1 MNLNEY
7 QDLAA
12 KTAGSH
18 FSHEQALCNW
28 VMGLCGE
35 AGEFTELIK
44 KELFH
49 GRIITSEEKVK
60 ELGDVLW
67 YLAMCAKESGFTLDY
82 IAERNITK
90 LSERYPDKFTL
101 GGGIR

>member
-7 QDLAA
+7 QELASR
-12 KTAGSH
+12 TAGSH
-18 FSHEQALCNW
+18 FSHDQALCNW
-28 VMGLCGE
+28 AMGLCGE
-35 AGEFTELIK
+35 AGEYTELIK

-49 GRIITSEEKVK
+49 GKTVSVDDKIK

-67 YLAMCAKESGFTLDY
+67 YLAMCAHENHLSLDQ
-82 IAERNITK
+82 IAQANIDK
-90 LSERYPDKFTL
+90 LAKRYPDKFVL